1 MKQEQLVL
9 KDLKRYKSGITQKKA
24 FEKYGILRLSAVIF
38 RLREG
43 GHKIKTD
50 MIAVKNRYG
59 DTCYVANYK
68 LEGK

>member
-1 MKQEQLVL
+1 MTQKQRIL
-9 KDLKRYKSGITQKKA
+9 KDLKSCKGGITQKKA
-24 FEKYGILRLSAVIF
+24 YEKHGVLRLSAIIF
-38 RLREG
+38 NLRDEG
-43 GHKIKTD
+43 YDIKTD